1 MENTIDLRKTGAENI
16 IGKFS
21 KNILLN
27 ILYLYVRTVRSSWDK
42 YLHDCQAETILISD
56 FLEKRPSGDSKHCE
70 DRESEAN
77 VMRENTVFEL
87 AMLVRT
93 MLKALQVYLL

>member
-1 MENTIDLRKTGAENI
+1 MTAR
-16 IGKFS
+16 
-21 KNILLN
+21 
-27 ILYLYVRTVRSSWDK
+27 
-42 YLHDCQAETILISD
+42 QAETILMLSD

-93 MLKALQVYLL
+93 MAKRRCRCTLRFPLRTCLLATAMYVMT

>member
-16 IGKFS
+16 IGNSVKTFFQHIIPVRENGSFIGS
-21 KNILLN
+21 KIS
-27 ILYLYVRTVRSSWDK
+27 YMTAR
-42 YLHDCQAETILISD
+42 QAETILMLSD

-77 VMRENTVFEL
+77 VMRENTV
-87 AMLVRT
+87 
-93 MLKALQVYLL
+93 

>member
-1 MENTIDLRKTGAENI
+1 LVNSVKKHSSQHIIPVRENGSFIVGNI
-16 IGKFS
+16 
-21 KNILLN
+21 
-27 ILYLYVRTVRSSWDK
+27 YMTAR
-42 YLHDCQAETILISD
+42 QAETILMLSD

-93 MLKALQVYLL
+93 MAKGVR

>member
-1 MENTIDLRKTGAENI
+1 VGANI
-16 IGKFS
+16 
-21 KNILLN
+21 
-27 ILYLYVRTVRSSWDK
+27 YMTR
-42 YLHDCQAETILISD
+42 QAETILISD

>member
-1 MENTIDLRKTGAENI
+1 MTAR
-16 IGKFS
+16 
-21 KNILLN
+21 
-27 ILYLYVRTVRSSWDK
+27 
-42 YLHDCQAETILISD
+42 QAETILMLSD

-77 VMRENTVFEL
+77 VMRDTVFEL

-93 MLKALQVYLL
+93 MAKGVAGVPMISIKDMSIGYGHVCDEHNGRY

>member
-1 MENTIDLRKTGAENI
+1 MTAR
-16 IGKFS
+16 
-21 KNILLN
+21 
-27 ILYLYVRTVRSSWDK
+27 
-42 YLHDCQAETILISD
+42 QAETILMLSD

-70 DRESEAN
+70 IEAN

-93 MLKALQVYLL
+93 MAKGVAGVPSDFH